1 MPTSNTVSDSRR
13 RRCHQF
19 AVRTDGLAACID
31 PVMSASRT
39 QGRKGRKK
47 LHPDMA
53 KKVADKKELD
63 AARKIPDPPARGKA
77 DDDDPEDDSIPE
89 TKTDEPVA
97 AHQEA
102 SSEHKEKS
110 RSPESEVKE
119 AELEAFDTGSIMMDN
134 ILDHSRTRLL
144 DAIHK
149 LEQKIEDLSA
159 TRKTESQAIEQVEK
173 ASVAEKQPDRSEVT
187 ISIDERVAA
196 LEKDQSNL
204 VDQARRLRMGMQKW
218 SQDLTKEYVSLHIG
232 LAFFV

>member
-1 MPTSNTVSDSRR
+1 MRQVGDPTIIVNN
-13 RRCHQF
+13 
-19 AVRTDGLAACID
+19 AGL
-31 PVMSASRT
+31 M
-39 QGRKGRKK
+39 KGRKK
-47 LHPDMA
+47 LHPAMA
-53 KKVADKKELD
+53 KKVAIKKEPD
-63 AARKIPDPPARGKA
+63 AARKIHDPPAPIEA
-77 DDDDPEDDSIPE
+77 DDEDPEDDSIPE
-89 TKTDEPVA
+89 TKTNEPVA

-102 SSEHKEKS
+102 STEHKEKS

-173 ASVAEKQPDRSEVT
+173 ASVAEKQPDRSEAT

-196 LEKDQSNL
+196 LEKDQSDL

-232 LAFFV
+232 LAFFD